1 MHLIENQICVILNIV
16 CYLYIIMLNKLL
28 NKNLLLNSYKCREG
42 SDIGLFIPIVPIHW
56 LNNFGDFLLNVD
68 GLVHIVE

>member
-28 NKNLLLNSYKCREG
+28 NLLLNSYKRRER
-42 SDIGLFIPIVPIHW
+42 SDIGLFITIVPIHW